1 MSENKHPDTYVI
13 IPLYNEAGA
22 VRKVADEV
30 LQHFSNV
37 VCVNDGSS
45 DNSADEII
53 KTKARLVNHPINLG
67 QGAALQTGIEYSLS
81 DKEAKY
87 FITFDSDGQHSIEDA
102 EKMLDYI
109 RSHNVDIVLGSR
121 FLGKAVNISVMKK
134 FVLKVAILFSNRT
147 SGLKLT
153 DAHNG
158 LRVFNR
164 YVAENLNI
172 VNPDFSHAS
181 EIIETIAAK
190 KFKYKELPVTITYS
204 EYSKAKGQ
212 SMFNAI
218 NIGLDVLINRI
229 IK

>member
-1 MSENKHPDTYVI
+1 MTDQKQPDTYII
-13 IPLYNEAGA
+13 IPEYNEAGA
-22 VRKVADEV
+22 VREV
-30 LQHFSNV
+30 IDDVLKHFSNV
-37 VCVNDGSS
+37 VCINDGSQ
-45 DNSADEII
+45 DNSAAEIR
-53 KTKARLVNHPINLG
+53 KTKAVLVNHPINLG
-67 QGAALQTGIEYSLS
+67 QGASLQTGIEYALLDPMAS
-81 DKEAKY
+81 Y

-102 EKMLDYI
+102 KKMLEYI
-109 RSHNVDIVLGSR
+109 RSHDVDIILGSR
-121 FLGKAVNISVMKK
+121 FLGEAVNISPMKR

-147 SGLKLT
+147 SGIKLT

-190 KFKYKELPVTITYS
+190 RFRYKELPVTITYS

-218 NIGLDVLINRI
+218 NIGLDVLFNRI